1 VPAELINKP
10 VWNRVKLGGLYSV
23 PSSSLSSV
31 GLYFF
36 DVSSFFFRSGTTRDT
51 GSTPIRSRDISFTA
65 CTALNRLT
73 FFFLDA
79 ISDIMP

>member
-1 VPAELINKP
+1 MPGDSIP
-10 VWNRVKLGGLYSV
+10 YPYSF
-23 PSSSLSSV
+23 PSSNSPSV
-31 GLYFF
+31 GLCFF
-36 DVSSFFFRSGTTRDT
+36 EASSFFFRSGTTRET
-51 GSTPIRSRDISFTA
+51 GKTPMRSRDISFTA